1 MIAAFVVATLAYLVI
16 AAGIEAGGGNVTT
29 GGPPGLVISATL
41 VQDVALIVAAVF
53 FASMWARGLTPAS
66 FGLTARR
73 RSGRPPAGPC
83 SAFIAFWVLT
93 AIYIS
98 LVGEPDQ
105 QELTR
110 DLREEESLSALIGY
124 GVLLAFVAPL
134 AEELFFR
141 GFVFGVLREK
151 IGVVWGALATGL
163 VFGLVHVA
171 GSPIE
176 TVGVLIILGTLL
188 CVLYVQTGSL
198 LPCIA
203 LHAINNSISFAATKS
218 LPWTAGVA
226 IVLASTGAAVAVGG
240 GRHERARRC
249 SVVPRER
256 LQVRDELAAELD
268 VEQEAGRLGAEVERL
283 RADLEPGLQVR
294 ARRGHD
300 AAAAEHGERGA
311 VHVARD
317 DAADV
322 REARE
327 QLGRAPRAAPRA
339 ARSRRAPG
347 CR

>member
-1 MIAAFVVATLAYLVI
+1 ML
-16 AAGIEAGGGNVTT
+16 
-29 GGPPGLVISATL
+29 
-41 VQDVALIVAAVF
+41 
-53 FASMWARGLTPAS
+53 
-66 FGLTARR
+66 
-73 RSGRPPAGPC
+73 
-83 SAFIAFWVLT
+83 AFIAFWVLT

-134 AEELFFR
+134 AEEVFFR

-188 CVLYVQTGSL
+188 CALYVQTGSL

-226 IVLASTGAAVAVGG
+226 IVVASTGAAVAVGG
-240 GRHERARRC
+240 GRHEPPERC
-249 SVVPRER
+249 SVVSRER

-283 RADLEPGLQVR
+283 PADLEPGLQVR

-300 AAAAEHGERGA
+300 AAAAEHARTRCGARGP
-311 VHVARD
+311 R
-317 DAADV
+317 
-322 REARE
+322 RRG
-327 QLGRAPRAAPRA
+327 GRRGSARA
-339 ARSRRAPG
+339 ARPSAARCSAGSPISSSTGMPVSSGGWCIAITTGRPRVASSCASSQSRSSSPSSRPG
-347 CR
+347 SGVSHATSASSPTSAV